1 MKNKKKLLFVS
12 NSSPDRLNHIL
23 DGFLSLKDLEIK
35 VLDQNITYRP
45 SSLPSKIFKKLK
57 IPRDFDNLNGRLL
70 DMIKIYNPDIIFI
83 VKGNLIHAKVLAHIS
98 NTYPATK
105 LVSWSLDD
113 MFAWHNRSL
122 FYTLGLK
129 FYDFVFTSKSYN
141 IDELKSLG
149 AKTVIFLYQA
159 FSQKYHKP
167 YRLNANLG
175 QVIDILFIGFAE
187 KSRFEYLEYLASNN
201 LKISVYGSGWN
212 KKKYTKHHN
221 NQEIHPY
228 DLIGDDYARAISNA
242 KITLCFLRKANRD
255 LHTSRSIEIPA
266 IGGFMVA
273 ERTDEHKVL
282 FEEDKEAVYFD
293 SKEELLEKVMYYLKN
308 ESARE
313 FIRSAGHRRCLEED
327 YSYDNMAN
335 IIMDEIDATVR

>member
-35 VLDQNITYRP
+35 VLDQNITHRQ
-45 SSLPSKIFKKLK
+45 SSLSSRLFEKFK

-70 DMIKIYNPDIIFI
+70 DMVKIYNPDIIFV
-83 VKGNLIHAKVLAHIS
+83 VKGNLIYAKVLAHIR

-141 IDELKSLG
+141 VDELKSLG
-149 AKTVIFLYQA
+149 AKKVIFLYQA

-175 QVIDILFIGFAE
+175 KVIDILFIGFAE
-187 KSRFEYLEYLASNN
+187 KDRFEYLEYLASNN

-212 KKKYTKHHN
+212 RKKYTKHYDN
-221 NQEIHPY
+221 LEIHPY

-266 IGGFMVA
+266 IGGFMIA

-282 FEEDKEAVYFD
+282 FEEDKEAVYFE
-293 SKEELLEKVMYYLKN
+293 SKHELLEKIAYYLAN
-308 ESARE
+308 DSARE
-313 FIRSAGHRRCLEED
+313 SIRLEGLKRCETED
-327 YSYDNMAN
+327 YSYNSMAKK
-335 IIMDEIDATVR
+335 IMEHLNATV